1 MKEQSMWGIVNNT
14 INGPKKGIKE
24 KVENII
30 KDVKSL
36 IMDMEDISS
45 EELIKIAIDL
55 IQDEKIKAEGKVLLY
70 ALMKVIDKNL
80 GELSPEK
87 KDMIKEKFLSLVP
100 KEVMEVK
107 EKENGEG
114 TTAVIQ
120 EEITSEIAVEAMA
133 EVEAAAEQPT
143 PISEINAPDRVV
155 PSADLLA
162 KGFSAT

>member
-14 INGPKKGIKE
+14 INDPKKGIKE

-30 KDVKSL
+30 KDLTSL

-55 IQDEKIKAEGKVLLY
+55 YQDEKIKTDGKILLY
-70 ALMKVIDKNL
+70 VLMKVIDKNL

-107 EKENGEG
+107 EKEKEE
-114 TTAVIQ
+114 VIA
-120 EEITSEIAVEAMA
+120 SEPAVEAVA
-133 EVEAAAEQPT
+133 EETEVEATAEQPT